1 MGTRHG
7 LGLKGQFWVLN
18 LRSIVP
24 SLEKMILESFQGQA
38 GAAWNGG
45 RCPCGRERNEIS
57 FIPNHSGILRYLTI
71 GMQQDGHGCATALPQ
86 AQENRARNRRLGL
99 AVKNSWKRLILP
111 GWRWQGG
118 DGALPGWCRSDE
130 RLDFKG
136 KEPDPA
142 NNPRLFPVWPSR
154 PRSRGFCSLTRSRER
169 RSPAAASRECRCQPH
184 PNLL

>member
-1 MGTRHG
+1 
-7 LGLKGQFWVLN
+7 
-18 LRSIVP
+18 
-24 SLEKMILESFQGQA
+24 
-38 GAAWNGG
+38 
-45 RCPCGRERNEIS
+45 
-57 FIPNHSGILRYLTI
+57 
-71 GMQQDGHGCATALPQ
+71 MQQDGHGCATALPQ

-184 PNLL
+184 PNLLQHSSILPRQLQARPFWDPFSPGAALLLLSVDKRSLLGF